1 MQTDIEQRRQPYKFN
16 VGDKVWLQAKQIK
29 IHQQSSKLGPKQLG
43 PFEVIEVRS
52 DVDYKLALPPAL
64 KVHDVFHVDRLSPYK
79 GNEVNGLKPP
89 PPEPVTVEGEEEY
102 EVDHIRDSK
111 VFGRTLKYLV
121 RWTGY
126 GEGED
131 TWEPAKNLAHSPD
144 KVSEFHSKNPGAP
157 RKIAAL
163 IYASLPWQSPNV
175 YTEANADVGP

>member
-1 MQTDIEQRRQPYKFN
+1 M
-16 VGDKVWLQAKQIK
+16 
-29 IHQQSSKLGPKQLG
+29 
-43 PFEVIEVRS
+43 
-52 DVDYKLALPPAL
+52 
-64 KVHDVFHVDRLSPYK
+64 
-79 GNEVNGLKPP
+79 PP
-89 PPEPVTVEGEEEY
+89 PPDPVTVEGKEEY

-157 RKIAAL
+157 CKIAAL
-163 IYASLPWQSPNV
+163 IYVSLPWQSPTV
-175 YTEANADVGP
+175 YTEANADIGP